1 MELNQVILD
10 NYVLYNVLFNVCANL
25 TGVNQDLTFE
35 PYHQFQ
41 RILAGNPVGTNVG
54 DSLRMEAFT
63 IGVIHHL
70 LQCLSIAGHHPSR
83 CREKVMMLIKLCLY

>member
-1 MELNQVILD
+1 M
-10 NYVLYNVLFNVCANL
+10 CADV

-35 PYHQFQ
+35 PYNQFQ
-41 RILAGNPVGTNVG
+41 RILGENPVGSDVG

-70 LQCLSIAGHHPSR
+70 LHCLSIAGHHPSR
-83 CREKVMMLIKLCLY
+83 CREKVMIMKLSLYYNYCCL